1 MGNTQ
6 YSSMQVDKVSLK
18 ILMLEDDPLDAELN
32 KEHLRLLEEYNCIV
46 HWVVDK
52 ASYLQALQTE
62 CPDIILSDYNI
73 PGYNGLEAL
82 KDLRAINSFIPF
94 IVVTGTIDEETAAGT
109 IKAGAWDYVVKD
121 RLFRLP
127 FAIRSVLL
135 LKDERVN
142 TARFESRN
150 RQLSAA
156 IEQSPV
162 HYVIT
167 DTNNII
173 EYVNTKFTEV
183 TGYSPEEVIGK
194 DVIILIPDSLKE
206 KYKESFNIINRTGEG
221 WRGETQAKKKDGSI
235 FWEYMHIS
243 PLKNEKGEITNYI
256 AVKEDITKRKQME
269 SELIQAR
276 DRAEN
281 SDRLKDAFLQ
291 NLSHEIRTPLNAIVG
306 FSELLG
312 RKAMTPDELKEFTS
326 IIMSSSHQ
334 LLSIVNDVLTAS
346 RIQTGQETAMMK
358 PVSINNVIEKLYTIF
373 TPLFSSKSLTLSVN
387 LQEKQISIIT
397 DETKLT
403 QILSN
408 FLNNALKFTPK
419 GGAELGYVV
428 NKKNIEFYVKDTGIG
443 ISKEYHE
450 VIFERFRQVD
460 VSTSR
465 NFGGTGLGLSI
476 SKAFAGM
483 INGTIRLESET
494 DKGST
499 FFISIPYQSIAD
511 EEPVQIIHSEE
522 FPNRTITILI
532 AEDEIFN
539 YELLEA
545 YLDGTNSKIVH
556 ANNGLDAV
564 EYCKGNPKIDI
575 VLMDIKMPRMDGTTA
590 MLEIKKLNQNLP
602 IIAQTAYA
610 LESEKQMLLSKGF
623 DDYLSKPIK
632 RDELLRV
639 VAKYTDSMK

>member
-1 MGNTQ
+1 
-6 YSSMQVDKVSLK
+6 MQINKVDLK

-32 KEHLRLLEEYNCIV
+32 KEHLRFLEEYNCIV

-73 PGYNGLEAL
+73 PSYNGIEAL
-82 KDLRAINSFIPF
+82 NDLKEINNMIPF
-94 IVVTGTIDEETAAGT
+94 VVVTGTLDEETAAGT

-121 RLFRLP
+121 RLFLLP
-127 FAIRSVLL
+127 IAVRSALQ
-135 LKDERVN
+135 LKDEKVN
-142 TARFESRN
+142 TAKVEAKI
-150 RQLSAA
+150 RQLSQAV
-156 IEQSPV
+156 EQSPV
-162 HYVIT
+162 HAVIT
-167 DTNNII
+167 NTNHII
-173 EYVNTKFTEV
+173 EYINSKFTEV
-183 TGYSPEEVIGK
+183 TGFTIEDVAGKNILMLLPENSRENFNNK
-194 DVIILIPDSLKE
+194 LLNTLNE
-206 KYKESFNIINRTGEG
+206 KGIWKGEA
-221 WRGETQAKKKDGSI
+221 EALKKDGTI
-235 FWEYMHIS
+235 FWENVSIS
-243 PLKNEKGEITNYI
+243 AIKNELGQTTNY
-256 AVKEDITKRKQME
+256 VTLKEDITKRKQME
-269 SELIQAR
+269 LELIQAR
-276 DRAEN
+276 DRAES

-312 RKAMTPDELKEFTS
+312 RKVMTPDELKEFTS

-358 PVSINNVIEKLYTIF
+358 PVSINNLMENLNTIF
-373 TPLFSSKSLTLSVN
+373 NPLFLSKSLTLSVFF
-387 LQEKQISIIT
+387 QEKQRFIVT

-408 FLNNALKFTPK
+408 FLNNALKFTPQ
-419 GGAELGYVV
+419 GGAEFGYAV
-428 NKKNIEFYVKDTGIG
+428 NKTSIEFYVKDTGIG
-443 ISKEYHE
+443 IPMEYHE

-465 NFGGTGLGLSI
+465 NYGGTGLGLSI

-483 INGTIRLESET
+483 LNGTIRLESET

-499 FFISIPYQSIAD
+499 FFLSIPYQSIAED
-511 EEPVQIIHSEE
+511 EPVQINHSEE

-545 YLDGTNSKIVH
+545 YLDGTNSKVIH

-575 VLMDIKMPRMDGTTA
+575 VLMDIKMPRMDGTTS
-590 MLEIKKLNQNLP
+590 MLEIKKFNKNLP